1 MNAAGIHSVLV
12 GFILGACMPRGKRTE
27 EIKRKIS
34 PITILLVPVFFT
46 YSGLNT
52 RLDTVN
58 SLTLLALALG
68 ILLVSVA
75 AKFGACWLTAR
86 PAGED
91 HRPELGISSE
101 ERRVGTGWVST

>member
-1 MNAAGIHSVLV
+1 
-12 GFILGACMPRGKRTE
+12 MPRVKLTE

-34 PITILLVPVFFT
+34 PITILLVSVFFT

-75 AKFGACWLTAR
+75 AKFGACWLAAR
-86 PAGED
+86 LAGED
-91 HRPELGISSE
+91 NRTAMGIGALMNARSE
-101 ERRVGTGWVST
+101 ERRVGKECVSTCRSRWSPYH